1 MVAPVSRP
9 IIGLARLARAR
20 LTTVL
25 IALVG
30 VAGLLGGGWIWLR
43 GSSLLAVRDVSVTG
57 LSGRDAP
64 RVRVALESAARGMTT
79 VRVRRSDLRAAVAG
93 YPLVKDLRVD
103 ADLPRTLRI
112 RVIENRPVAALEAG
126 ARRVAVADDGTL
138 LLDEVATGLPS
149 VPVDTLPG
157 GPRVTDPRRLSAIA
171 VAAAAPDALRPL
183 VRRVRRGT
191 GGLRVELEGGVRVVF
206 GSGARAA
213 AKWAAA
219 ARLLADSRAAGSTYI
234 DVRLPERPVAGGFG
248 DAPIQTLPE
257 RQGEASP
264 TSAGESPTPDPGGH
278 SPST

>member
-30 VAGLLGGGWIWLR
+30 VGGLLGGGWIWLR

-103 ADLPRTLRI
+103 ADPPRTLRI

-171 VAAAAPDALRPL
+171 VAAAAPDALRAL

-234 DVRLPERPVAGGFG
+234 DVRLPERPVAGGFR

-257 RQGEASP
+257 GQAEAFP
-264 TSAGESPTPDPGGH
+264 APPRESPTPEPGWT